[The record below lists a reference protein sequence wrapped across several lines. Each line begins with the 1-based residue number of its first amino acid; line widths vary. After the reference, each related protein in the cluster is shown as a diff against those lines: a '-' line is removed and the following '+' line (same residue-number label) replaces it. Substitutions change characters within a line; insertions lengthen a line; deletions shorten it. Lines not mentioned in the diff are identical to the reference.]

1 MEEKVKSKNTTKK
14 TTTKKSVP
22 KKGTTNKGTTKK
34 VTTKPQTKKVSS
46 NKPTTTKKVKTASTK
61 KVQSKQV
68 TKSNK
73 TVQTKKP
80 VVKQV
85 PKKKE
90 PTKEEL
96 LERTLIF
103 DGRENK
109 NLTEVVEKLE
119 NENVVLEDKVIKR
132 SKVKKV
138 IIIILTA
145 LIAAVIAATTIYVV
159 YGEMKKAENNQTL
172 NSNIYRKVANNYK
185 TISDIK
191 ESQKS
196 DAEDSIE
203 EIKYSNIKT
212 LTLADFERKVLEK
225 EDMVILISSTTCYHC
240 ITFEPTINEVLVEQ
254 NKNIYRINITAFTK
268 EEDAR
273 FRTYYAYTIAPTIF
287 TVKDGFASAEIT
299 GTISKEELSNWIKE
313 NA

>member
-145 LIAAVIAATTIYVV
+145 LIAAVITATTIYVV

-287 TVKDGFASAEIT
+287 TVK